1 MSTFTA
7 DKRLIFRDGIS
18 GLFQPPHHVANTV
31 DDEGR
36 VCFTRWNEV
45 LLNREVNL
53 KRAAFKPATA
63 ALD

>member
-1 MSTFTA
+1 MSTFAA

-18 GLFQPPHHVANTV
+18 GLFQPPHHVAKTV
-31 DDEGR
+31 NDEGR

-45 LLNREVNL
+45 FLNPEVNL